1 MNVFI
6 TANLPGKSV
15 ELLKKNFHVEVFP
28 EECSP
33 TQDEI
38 LQGAEDA
45 HALITMVADRIDKN
59 IIDACPNLTVIS
71 NCGVGYENIDV
82 SYATRKG
89 IFVTNTPGVLT
100 ETTADLVWALIFS
113 VARRAV
119 EGDSFVREGRFVGW
133 RPALLLG
140 VNVYGKTLGIYG
152 MGRIGTAVAR
162 RAIGFNMR
170 VIYHNRKKN
179 EEAERETGAKHV
191 DFPTLLAESDFIV
204 ITAPLNEESRGRF
217 GLEEFQ
223 NMKRSSVLVNVG
235 RGQIVKEKEL
245 AHALKEGIIWGAGL
259 DVYEREP
266 IVEEALLNLTNV
278 VLLPH
283 LGSASRETR
292 ERMAYMAVES
302 VVQTLSGKTPRNL
315 VNPRAI
321 KEKGEE

>member
-1 MNVFI
+1 MKKVFI

-15 ELLKKNFHVEVFP
+15 ELLKRDFHVEVFP
-28 EECSP
+28 EERSP

-38 LQGAEDA
+38 LQGAKDA

-59 IIDACPNLTVIS
+59 IIDACPDLTVIS

-82 SYATRKG
+82 SYATGKG

-113 VARRAV
+113 VARRIV
-119 EGDSFVREGRFVGW
+119 EGDSFVRERKFVGW
-133 RPALLLG
+133 RPTLLLG
-140 VNVYGKTLGIYG
+140 VNIHGKTLGIYG

-162 RAIGFNMR
+162 RAMGFDMQ
-170 VIYHNRKKN
+170 VIYHSRKKN
-179 EEAERETGAKHV
+179 EEAEKETGAKHV
-191 DFPTLLAESDFIV
+191 DFPTLLQESDFIV

-217 GLEEFQ
+217 GLAEFRK
-223 NMKRSSVLVNVG
+223 MKASSVLVNVG
-235 RGQIVKEKEL
+235 RGQIIKEKEL
-245 AHALKEGIIWGAGL
+245 SLALKEGIIWGAGL

-266 IVEEALLNLTNV
+266 IIEEELLKLTSV

-292 ERMAYMAVES
+292 EKMAEMAVES
-302 VVQTLSGKTPRNL
+302 VIQTLNGKTPRNL
-315 VNPRAI
+315 VNPEVLEL
-321 KEKGEE
+321 K